1 MSQQTKNN
9 MKKIYLEKIVL
20 NMGVGESGEAVE
32 VAKNA
37 LKQISG
43 KKPSSR
49 NAKETYRDWGVRKGE
64 PIGAAVTVRNDE
76 AKALLKRLFEAKGN
90 QAKAKSFDNF
100 GNYSFGMKEH
110 IDIPGVKYDPQIG
123 ILGLDIAVILSRPG
137 YNIRVRSKHKAKV
150 GKSHII
156 TKKEAQ
162 DFLTEEFG
170 VQVI

>member
-1 MSQQTKNN
+1 
-9 MKKIYLEKIVL
+9 
-20 NMGVGESGEAVE
+20 
-32 VAKNA
+32 
-37 LKQISG
+37 
-43 KKPSSR
+43 
-49 NAKETYRDWGVRKGE
+49 
-64 PIGAAVTVRNDE
+64 
-76 AKALLKRLFEAKGN
+76 
-90 QAKAKSFDNF
+90 
-100 GNYSFGMKEH
+100 MKEH